1 MSGAPVLEGDALGQG
16 RADLP
21 DSSRSASGDLVG
33 PPDDP
38 YREQVV
44 HPTEAVRTDD
54 LAGVLS
60 EAARGLYED
69 GRLVPLLHRL
79 MNTSCRLSDSAGSS
93 ISIIQPE
100 VGRYTKVAERGTA
113 CRLGQSF
120 PLDEGVTGRVMAR
133 RGPIVLASYSD
144 VVTGHLP
151 PDSRARDGAV
161 AAIPIWWRGD
171 VIGANVVF
179 AGRARSYTTAEIDEL
194 ELVTQVVAP
203 GIVTAAGRDLGMSE
217 LLRRTDDDRPA
228 PRGLPDPWRATVADV
243 ALALGALVS
252 RAAVEGADPAVAQ
265 LRVLREQAL
274 VRLVVKGEVDAT
286 DTWHELVDGLDG
298 TVDAVPIRDADPTDL
313 EVTVDSSVP
322 FTARELQV
330 AELLGQGMSDRS
342 IAEALFISPKTVEK
356 HVGAV
361 LRKSGT
367 TSRTAAVV
375 RALERGWL
383 VGVPLVS

>member
-1 MSGAPVLEGDALGQG
+1 MLQ
-16 RADLP
+16 
-21 DSSRSASGDLVG
+21 
-33 PPDDP
+33 
-38 YREQVV
+38 
-44 HPTEAVRTDD
+44 PTDAVRTED

-79 MNTSCRLSDSAGSS
+79 MNTSCRLSGSVGSS
-93 ISIIQPE
+93 ISIINPE

-133 RGPIVLASYSD
+133 RRPIVLTSYSD

-179 AGRARSYTTAEIDEL
+179 AGRARTYSTAEIDEL
-194 ELVTQVVAP
+194 ELITQVVAP
-203 GIVTAAGRDLGMSE
+203 GVVTAACRDLGMSE
-217 LLRRTDDDRPA
+217 LLLRVDDDGPV
-228 PRGLPDPWRATVADV
+228 PSRGLADPSTASVAEV
-243 ALALGALVS
+243 ALAVGSIVA
-252 RAAVEGADPAVAQ
+252 RATSGGGGPDLARPAQ
-265 LRVLREQAL
+265 LRLVREQAL
-274 VRLVVKGEVDAT
+274 LRLLVHDEADPTTA
-286 DTWHELVDGLDG
+286 WYELVDGPDGLVG
-298 TVDAVPIRDADPTDL
+298 TVRAEDPAPVGDAD
-313 EVTVDSSVP
+313 EVESPACGLGRSP
-322 FTARELQV
+322 LTARELQV
-330 AELLGQGMSDRS
+330 AELLSQGLSDRS
-342 IAEALFISPKTVEK
+342 IAGALFISPKTVEK

-367 TSRTAAVV
+367 ASRTAAVV
-375 RALERGWL
+375 QALERGWL
-383 VGVPLVS
+383 TGAPSIR